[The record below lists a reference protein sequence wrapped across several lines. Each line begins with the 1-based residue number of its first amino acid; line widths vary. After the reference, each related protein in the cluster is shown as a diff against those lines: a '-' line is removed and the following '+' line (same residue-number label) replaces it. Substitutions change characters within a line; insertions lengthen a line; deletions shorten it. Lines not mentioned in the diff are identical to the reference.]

1 MRWGGDDASRDLS
14 SKTPFLDQAGVLAG
28 HLPDIRE
35 QAKNV
40 TSRVPAVDQ
49 AADQKNIKKS
59 KTSLLAPIA
68 RHPKHI
74 LTLSLN
80 TPLPSHTPKS

>member
-49 AADQKNIKKS
+49 AADQKNKK
-59 KTSLLAPIA
+59 KI
-68 RHPKHI
+68 
-74 LTLSLN
+74 
-80 TPLPSHTPKS
+80 